1 MARRALVVGL
11 AVLGFA
17 CGGTPEAIL
26 GCEDAPGIHPTCG
39 FQNPE
44 DLALLPGG
52 GALLVSEFGAMDG
65 TKAGDLAVFDLASE
79 SKRVLFPAGGSGA
92 APEVGSGARWG
103 DADCTPPSAAFSP
116 HGIDLAP
123 RPDGALQ
130 LLVVN
135 HGGRESI
142 EMFEVIPEGTSAR
155 LEWRGCALPPE
166 EAFLNDVVALPD
178 GGFLTTHMQP
188 KREGIAGLWQVLRGL
203 LGFDT
208 GHVLEWKPGAD
219 FRVVG
224 GTEAPFPN
232 GIEVSPDGGT
242 IYLNVYLA
250 SEVRRID
257 RRTGEL
263 LAKAD
268 VPRPDNVT
276 WGDDGRLLVAS
287 HTAGLREMMACAG
300 IEKGACGF
308 EFQIVSLD
316 PTTLE
321 SRVVF
326 AHGGPPMGAGTV
338 AVQVGPDLY
347 VGSFAGDRIARVTAG
362 GGA

>member
-1 MARRALVVGL
+1 MRRRAVAL
-11 AVLGFA
+11 AFA
-17 CGGTPEAIL
+17 LLASSCGGGPEPIL
-26 GCEDAPGIHPTCG
+26 GCEDAPGIHPICG

-44 DLALLPGG
+44 DLALLPGNR
-52 GALLVSEFGAMDG
+52 ALLVSQFGAMDG
-65 TKAGDLAVFDLASE
+65 TKSGSLVLHDLASE
-79 SKRVLFPAGGSGA
+79 SQRPLFPAGGIGST
-92 APEVGSGARWG
+92 PEVSGGARWG
-103 DADCTPPSAAFSP
+103 DESCPPPPAAFSP

-123 RPDGALQ
+123 RPGGELQ

-142 EMFEVIPEGTSAR
+142 ELFKVTTAGPRVSV
-155 LEWRGCALPPE
+155 EWRGCVLAPE
-166 EAFLNDVVALPD
+166 DAFLNDVVGLPD

-188 KREGIAGLWQVLRGL
+188 KRGGIAAYWQVLRGL

-208 GHVLEWKPGAD
+208 GYVLEWQPASG

-232 GIEVSPDGGT
+232 GIEVSPDGAT
-242 IYLNVYLA
+242 LYLNVYLGN
-250 SEVRRID
+250 EVRRID

-263 LAKAD
+263 LGRAA
-268 VPRPDNVT
+268 VPHPDNVT
-276 WGDDGRLLVAS
+276 WSDEGRLLVAS
-287 HTAGLREMMACAG
+287 HTAGLGEMTACAG

-321 SRVVF
+321 QRVVF
-326 AHGGPPMGAGTV
+326 KHAGAPMGGGTV
-338 AVQVGPDLY
+338 AVQVGPALY
-347 VGSFAGDRIARVTAG
+347 IGSFAGDRIARVIPEDG
-362 GGA
+362 V

>member
-1 MARRALVVGL
+1 MRRRAVVVVL
-11 AVLGFA
+11 AALA
-17 CGGTPEAIL
+17 LSCGGSPEAIL
-26 GCEDAPGIHPTCG
+26 GCEDAPGIHPICG

-52 GALLVSEFGAMDG
+52 GALLVSQFGAMDG
-65 TKAGDLAVFDLASE
+65 TKSGSLAVYDLASE
-79 SKRVLFPAGGSGA
+79 TQRTLFPAGGIGA
-92 APEVGSGARWG
+92 TPEVASGPRWG
-103 DADCTPPSAAFSP
+103 DPECPPPSAAFSP
-116 HGIDLAP
+116 HGIDLAALP
-123 RPDGALQ
+123 GAGLQ

-155 LEWRGCALPPE
+155 VEWRGCVLPPE
-166 EAFLNDVVALPD
+166 EAFLNDIVALPD

-188 KREGIAGLWQVLRGL
+188 KREGVAAFWQVVRGL

-208 GHVLEWKPGAD
+208 GYVYEWQPASG

-232 GIEVSPDGGT
+232 GIEVSPDGAT

-263 LAKAD
+263 LASAD
-268 VPRPDNVT
+268 VPQPDNVT

-287 HTAGLREMMACAG
+287 HTAGLSEMMACNG

-316 PTTLE
+316 PVTLE
-321 SRVVF
+321 QRVLF
-326 AHGGPPMGAGTV
+326 KHKGAPMGAGTV

-347 VGSFAGDRIARVTAG
+347 IGTFAGDRIARVTPEG
-362 GGA
+362 GP